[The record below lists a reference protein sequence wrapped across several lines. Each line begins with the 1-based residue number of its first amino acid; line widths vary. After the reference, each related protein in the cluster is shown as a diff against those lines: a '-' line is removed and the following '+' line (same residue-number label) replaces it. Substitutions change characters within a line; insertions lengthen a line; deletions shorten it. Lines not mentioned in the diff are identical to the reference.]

1 MSSSVW
7 AVIVADAAMC
17 TSSAADTSGDDPGD
31 EEAGMFF
38 C

>member
-1 MSSSVW
+1 VSSSVW

-17 TSSAADTSGDDPGD
+17 SAADTSGDDPGD